1 MNRTIEQWAAIG
13 VPECAKNYSNKNAVG
28 ALLQSAISD
37 LQELARQR
45 DALLA
50 ILDNVGDEKL
60 LALIGCEDFNLYIDI
75 SKGSMK

>member
-1 MNRTIEQWAAIG
+1 MNRTIEQWQDIN
-13 VPECAKNYSNKNAVG
+13 PEDVAYNATTG
-28 ALLQSAISD
+28 AVQHLVQSAISD

-50 ILDNVGDEKL
+50 MLDNVGDEKL
-60 LALIGCEDFNLYIDI
+60 LALLGCEDFNLYIDI